1 MVHLHWSVIGI
12 KEPSVSVSIPPV
24 PVKLVDIF
32 KSLDKNGDGVLCQ
45 RELKKAF
52 EGWGAWFPGMP
63 TYRANRGI
71 SAADANGDGCI
82 NEAEFVDLVK
92 YALSCGYKLN

>member
-1 MVHLHWSVIGI
+1 MVQNVL
-12 KEPSVSVSIPPV
+12 V
-24 PVKLVDIF
+24 PLPQQKLVDIF

-45 RELKKAF
+45 RELKQAF
-52 EGWGAWFPGMP
+52 KGWGAWFPGMP

-71 SAADANGDGCI
+71 SAADANGDRRI
-82 NEAEFVDLVK
+82 NEAEFGDLVK